1 MNPVQYSQTG
11 TGAGRAILMDW
22 LQNPFNV
29 GGNVRVT
36 GAAADFRVQH
46 TFDDVLNPA
55 VTPTWF
61 NNSAFAAINAADKD
75 WNYAFPVRAI
85 RLNVIDGTGGGT
97 VTISIIQASNAP

>member
-22 LQNPFNV
+22 LQNPFQV
-29 GGNVRVT
+29 GGTTVLN
-36 GAAADFRVQH
+36 GAVADHRVQH

-55 VTPTWF
+55 VTPTWL
-61 NNSAFAAINAADKD
+61 NNSAFAGITAAGKD

-85 RLNVIDGTGGGT
+85 RLNVLDGTGGGT